1 MTLVYNL
8 AIQRIGKALRSFHL
22 HLPGLT
28 LYHNVFQLPVVK
40 MLAVGVGRENPYK
53 AHFFA
58 GVFFRPALYKMRGFT
73 SPLGYI
79 QLAGGLIKGLNGA
92 AELCHVVPG
101 AGNML
106 TRAINAYDN
115 GVIVGMTLFY
125 AVLTVTSIILG
136 DILMSVMDPRISF
149 TAKER

>member
-101 AGNML
+101 AGKGINNENSFRTLLLSSVYFIYASNML
-106 TRAINAYDN
+106 Q
-115 GVIVGMTLFY
+115 
-125 AVLTVTSIILG
+125 SIRKVRF
-136 DILMSVMDPRISF
+136 SKKQF
-149 TAKER
+149 KK